1 MLLASALTLQACSD
15 ILNEDPKG
23 KHTPGNFFA
32 SQNDLDESLYALYE
46 QVNHTQ
52 NYTNPGYPQWQGDDI
67 TANPGSNKQACAES
81 DRFAMSNTNKG
92 VVAAW
97 KQFYGLIKRAN
108 FIINNVDKAPIT
120 DEEKNIT

>member
-15 ILNEDPKG
+15 ILDEDPKG

-67 TANPGSNKQACAES
+67 TANPGSNKQACAEIDKFQVS
-81 DRFAMSNTNKG
+81 DNNKG
-92 VVAAW
+92 VRDAWRLHYNLSQAANYIIDNAEKTPVA
-97 KQFYGLIKRAN
+97 Q
-108 FIINNVDKAPIT
+108 
-120 DEEKNIT
+120 